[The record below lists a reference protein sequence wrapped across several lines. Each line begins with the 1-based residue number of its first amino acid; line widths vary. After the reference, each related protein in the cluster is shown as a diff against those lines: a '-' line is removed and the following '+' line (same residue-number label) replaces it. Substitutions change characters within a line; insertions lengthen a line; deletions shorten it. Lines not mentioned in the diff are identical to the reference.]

1 MQPIFPDNPAHNDAA
16 PAFPTVQ
23 WGRQTATFFAAD
35 GLPESPSCF
44 AALVFAI
51 QDGEFLLADI
61 AGRGWC
67 IPGGRLEAGETPAQ
81 AARRETREETGATLG
96 PLHLLG
102 YYLVTENADSI
113 QRLIPA
119 YRAEVVSLE
128 ALPHGTE
135 SQGICRVR
143 YEEIPA
149 RYFSWDA
156 LLAAVFALAW
166 ASVQT
171 ASD

>member
-1 MQPIFPDNPAHNDAA
+1 MHTTFPDNPDDKDAVSS
-16 PAFPTVQ
+16 FPTVQ
-23 WGRQTATFFAAD
+23 WGGQTATFFAAD
-35 GLPESPSCF
+35 FLPHSVPRF
-44 AALVFAI
+44 AALVFAMHEK
-51 QDGEFLLADI
+51 EFLLANI

-67 IPGGRLEAGETPAQ
+67 IPGGRLEAGETPEQ

-102 YYLVTENADSI
+102 YYLVTDSATNA
-113 QRLIPA
+113 QTLIPT
-119 YRAEVVSLE
+119 YRAEVLSLE

-135 SQGICRVR
+135 SLGVCRVR

-156 LLAAVFALAW
+156 LIAAVFAFAH
-166 ASVQT
+166 AK
-171 ASD
+171 AE